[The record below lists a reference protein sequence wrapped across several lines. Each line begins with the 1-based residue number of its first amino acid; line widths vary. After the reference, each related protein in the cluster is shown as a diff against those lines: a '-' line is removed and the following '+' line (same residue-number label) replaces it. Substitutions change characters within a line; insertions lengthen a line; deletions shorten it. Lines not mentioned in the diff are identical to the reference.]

1 MEKHYVGSEIGQ
13 LRSVMLH
20 RPNFSLKR
28 LTPSNCQ
35 ELLFDDVL
43 SVERAGEEHDI
54 FANTLREQGVEVLLL
69 TDLLTQTLDIAEAK
83 AWLLE
88 TQISDYRLGP
98 TFAADVRGWLA
109 DMPHRE
115 LARRL
120 SGGLTYGEIPAAIKN
135 MVVDTHTANDFIMKP
150 LPNHLFTRDT
160 SCWIYNGVSINP
172 MAKPARQRETNNLR
186 AIYRWH
192 PAFADGE
199 FIKYFGDE
207 NINYDHATL
216 EGGDVLVIGRG
227 AVLIGM
233 SERTTPQGVEFLA
246 NSLFKHR
253 QAERVIAVEL
263 PKHRSCMHLDT
274 VMTHIDVD
282 TFSVYPEVVRKD
294 AQCWTLTPDGRGGLL
309 RTQETDLLHAIEKAL
324 GINHVRLITTGGDAF
339 EAEREQWN
347 DANNVLTIRPGVV
360 IGYERN
366 VWTNEK
372 YDKAGITVLPIP
384 GDELGRGRG
393 GARCMSC
400 PLERDGI

>member
-20 RPNFSLKR
+20 RPNLSLKR

-135 MVVDTHTANDFIMKP
+135 MVVDTHTAND
-150 LPNHLFTRDT
+150 
-160 SCWIYNGVSINP
+160 
-172 MAKPARQRETNNLR
+172 
-186 AIYRWH
+186 
-192 PAFADGE
+192 
-199 FIKYFGDE
+199 
-207 NINYDHATL
+207 
-216 EGGDVLVIGRG
+216 
-227 AVLIGM
+227 
-233 SERTTPQGVEFLA
+233 
-246 NSLFKHR
+246 
-253 QAERVIAVEL
+253 
-263 PKHRSCMHLDT
+263 
-274 VMTHIDVD
+274 
-282 TFSVYPEVVRKD
+282 
-294 AQCWTLTPDGRGGLL
+294 LL
-309 RTQETDLLHAIEKAL
+309 
-324 GINHVRLITTGGDAF
+324 
-339 EAEREQWN
+339 
-347 DANNVLTIRPGVV
+347 
-360 IGYERN
+360 
-366 VWTNEK
+366 
-372 YDKAGITVLPIP
+372 
-384 GDELGRGRG
+384 
-393 GARCMSC
+393 
-400 PLERDGI
+400 